1 MTANAIFRRERT
13 VRDEDVDQLGH
24 VNNAVWVQFVVELA
38 DAHST
43 ANGLGWKV
51 YRELG
56 GMWIVRRHEIDYI
69 QPATLGEQLVEET
82 WIVSIRGARCERRCR
97 FTRASDGAVVLR
109 SVTQWAF
116 VDTKTHRPRRVLPQ
130 VSGAFTPTEGPD

>member
-1 MTANAIFRRERT
+1 MTADAIFRRERT
-13 VRDEDVDQLGH
+13 IRDVDLDQLGH
-24 VNNAVWVQFVVELA
+24 VNNTVWVQFIVELA

-43 ANGLGWKV
+43 ANGFGWKV

-69 QPATLGEQLVEET
+69 QPATLGERLVEET
-82 WIVSIRGARCERRCR
+82 WVASMRGARSERRCR
-97 FTRASDGAVVLR
+97 FTRTPDGTVAVR

-116 VDTKTHRPRRVLPQ
+116 VDTSTHRPRRVLPEVLQ
-130 VSGAFTPTEGPD
+130 AFTPTEGP